1 MSAIKRL
8 LFTAFASKFALVVF
22 RVAGNLVSVECVKG
36 YHLVAHGTRNPDMD
50 VVVSVQ
56 PPES

>member
-36 YHLVAHGTRNPDMD
+36 YHLVAYGTRNADMD
-50 VVVSVQ
+50 VVVSV
-56 PPES
+56 